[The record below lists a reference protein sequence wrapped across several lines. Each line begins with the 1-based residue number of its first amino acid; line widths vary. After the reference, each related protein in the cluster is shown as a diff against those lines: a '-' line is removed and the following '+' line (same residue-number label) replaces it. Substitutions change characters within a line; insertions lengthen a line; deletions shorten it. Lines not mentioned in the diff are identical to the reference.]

1 MAAVQFRDL
10 NISFNPHPVTGKVA
24 PLKDEAAVKRALRNL
39 ILTNHYERPY
49 NHLVGGNIAS
59 KLFENMDNITAMEVK
74 KDIEQAIRNYEPRVE
89 LYNVFVD
96 ADEEANGL
104 NVTIVFRLVNQT
116 QPIETNI
123 FLERVR

>member
-10 NISFNPHPVTGKVA
+10 NISFNRHPVTGKVST
-24 PLKDEAAVKRALRNL
+24 LKDEDAVKRALKTL

-49 NHLVGGNIAS
+49 KHLVGGNIAA
-59 KLFENMDNITAMEVK
+59 KLFENMDEITAMEVK
-74 KDIEQAIRNYEPRVE
+74 KDIEVAIKNYEPRVE

-104 NVTIVFRLVNQT
+104 NVRIVFRLVNQA
-116 QPIETNI
+116 QPVETNI